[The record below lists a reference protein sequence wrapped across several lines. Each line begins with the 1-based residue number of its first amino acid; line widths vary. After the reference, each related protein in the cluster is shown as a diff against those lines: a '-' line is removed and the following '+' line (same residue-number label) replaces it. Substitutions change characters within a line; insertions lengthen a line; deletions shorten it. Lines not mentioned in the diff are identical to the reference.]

1 MATPNLVE
9 TNESAQSRYFNN
21 VYKTTNAVSPA
32 ISSSIIS
39 WFQEQTGSR
48 ETATLLARTLI
59 NTAESIGE
67 DPRAILQEFTKLP
80 QGELNAY
87 LALFLNSG
95 RVPTSLLGIKNQPKP
110 TDLIS
115 RTLIF

>member
-1 MATPNLVE
+1 MQNPNIVDTP
-9 TNESAQSRYFNN
+9 ESSTGRYFNN
-21 VYKTTNAVSPA
+21 VYKNRSAISPA

-67 DPRAILQEFTKLP
+67 DPRKILQEFTKLP
-80 QGELNAY
+80 SGELNSY

-95 RVPTSLLGIKNQPKP
+95 RVPTSLLGIKNQPTP
-110 TDLIS
+110 TDLVS

>member
-1 MATPNLVE
+1 MTTSNLVE
-9 TNESAQSRYFNN
+9 VKESSTSRYFNN
-21 VYKTTNAVSPA
+21 VYKTTNAISPA

-48 ETATLLARTLI
+48 ETATLLARILI
-59 NTAESIGE
+59 NTADSIGE
-67 DPRAILQEFTKLP
+67 DPRKILQEFTKLP
-80 QGELNAY
+80 PGELNAY

-95 RVPTSLLGIKNQPKP
+95 RVPTSLLGIKNQPAP

>member
-1 MATPNLVE
+1 MSTPNIVE
-9 TNESAQSRYFNN
+9 SSESKTSRYFNN
-21 VYKTTNAVSPA
+21 VYKTSNAISPA
-32 ISSSIIS
+32 VSSSIIS
-39 WFQEQTGSR
+39 WFQDQTGSR

-59 NTAESIGE
+59 NTAESLGE
-67 DPRAILQEFTKLP
+67 DPRKILQEFTKLP
-80 QGELNAY
+80 RGELNAF

-95 RVPTSLLGIKNQPKP
+95 RVPTSLLGIKNQPTP

>member
-9 TNESAQSRYFNN
+9 SNESATSKYFNN
-21 VYKTTNAVSPA
+21 VYKTTNAISPA

-67 DPRAILQEFTKLP
+67 DPRKILQEFTKLP
-80 QGELNAY
+80 QGELNSY

-95 RVPTSLLGIKNQPKP
+95 RVPTSLLGIKNQPVP

>member
-1 MATPNLVE
+1 MANSNIVE
-9 TNESAQSRYFNN
+9 TSESSTSRYFNN
-21 VYKTTNAVSPA
+21 VYKTSNAVSPA

-39 WFQEQTGSR
+39 WFQDQTGSR

-59 NTAESIGE
+59 NTAETLGE
-67 DPRAILQEFTKLP
+67 DPRKILQEFTKLP
-80 QGELNAY
+80 RGELNAF

-95 RVPTSLLGIKNQPKP
+95 RVPTSLLGIKNQPTP
-110 TDLIS
+110 TDLVT